1 MADTAVHLEESVLP
15 RVHVRHWICSLP
27 WGLRAL
33 LGYDSGLCAEVASAF
48 VGELSRSLCWR
59 AKQRFGLRSVADA
72 FSGAVAAVQR
82 TDGAVRLN
90 VHFHVLALDGVYVR
104 DAATEKLA
112 FRQLP
117 TPTHAEIAQVARGTA
132 DRIEQILR
140 AHGRS
145 LDPQLSQD
153 APLLLDDAPGL
164 AACYDAAAR
173 GISVSGER
181 AGQPTLRLIV
191 DHDPPPAKPAELD
204 QPVAE
209 VRGVNVHAKQV
220 VDGRDR
226 PQLERLCRYIARPPI
241 ALDRLELRP
250 DGRYEVTL
258 KSPWKD
264 GTRALLFEP
273 HDLLARLVAA
283 IPSPRFHMFRYF
295 GVLSSHSK
303 LRAEVV
309 PTPPGDR
316 ARYKAPPASGDQEEL
331 AFGKDDGTGPPPTGR
346 KRWAWLLGHVF
357 HADVETCPKCG
368 GPMRWAEVAD
378 KPEVIARIMSKHGLR
393 VRTPPPPYKP
403 SPPTGQLRL
412 RFGS

>member
-1 MADTAVHLEESVLP
+1 MADTAVHLEQSVLP
-15 RVHVRHWICSLP
+15 RVHVRHWICTFP
-27 WGLRAL
+27 WGVRAL
-33 LGYDSGLCAEVASAF
+33 LGYDSGLCAEVVSAF
-48 VGELSRSLCWR
+48 VEQLSRSLRWR
-59 AKQRFGLRSVADA
+59 AKQLFGLASVADA
-72 FSGAVAAVQR
+72 FTGALAAVQR

-90 VHFHVLALDGVYVR
+90 VHIHVLALDGVYVR
-104 DAATEKLA
+104 DGTSGQLA

-117 TPTHAEIAQVARGTA
+117 TPTHTEIAEVAHRTA
-132 DRIEQILR
+132 DRLEQILR
-140 AHGRS
+140 ARGRS
-145 LDPQLSQD
+145 LDPQQSQD
-153 APLLLDDAPGL
+153 APALLEDAPGL
-164 AACYDAAAR
+164 CACYDAAAR

-191 DHDPPPAKPAELD
+191 DHHSPPPKPAELD

-226 PQLERLCRYIARPPI
+226 PQLERLCRYIARPPL

-283 IPSPRFHMFRYF
+283 IPAPRFHMFRYF

-309 PTPPGDR
+309 PSPPQDPT
-316 ARYKAPPASGDQEEL
+316 RYKAPPTSGDQELLEF
-331 AFGKDDGTGPPPTGR
+331 AKDDEGQRQSGR

-357 HADVETCPKCG
+357 QADVETCPNCG

-378 KPEVIARIMSKHGLR
+378 NPQAIHRIMSKHGLQA
-393 VRTPPPPYKP
+393 RTPPPPHKP
-403 SPPTGQLRL
+403 SPPKGQLQL